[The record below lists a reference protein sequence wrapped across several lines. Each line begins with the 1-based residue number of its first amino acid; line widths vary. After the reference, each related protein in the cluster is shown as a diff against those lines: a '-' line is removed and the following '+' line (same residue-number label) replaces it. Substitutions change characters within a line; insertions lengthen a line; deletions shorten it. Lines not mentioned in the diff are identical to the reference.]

1 MLMVSS
7 HIAMTKAILDIARVA
22 SQAKIAT
29 VTTQHAVAAQVDL
42 EDIEDG
48 VVAVVVGQGDIPE
61 MVGSTEDSLGEVVRD
76 VIDW

>member
-1 MLMVSS
+1 MLTVSS
-7 HIAMTKAILDIARVA
+7 HIAMTKAILGIERVA

-48 VVAVVVGQGDIPE
+48 VVVIVVGLGDILE
-61 MVGSTEDSLGEVVRD
+61 MVASTEDSLGEVVRD